1 MFKHQL
7 ETISLNRFK
16 QQLPLLS
23 IDVPHSQSVTVL
35 FLANTGSRYETAEQE
50 GIAHFFEHM
59 VFKGSQH
66 YPQAQDLSRA
76 LDSVGAEFN
85 AFTSKEYT
93 GYYVKTAPANFDLAL
108 DVLSD
113 MLFVPTLRQ
122 ADIDREKGV
131 IIEELNMYKDM
142 PSQYVGDVLEQLL
155 FTDQQLAHDIV
166 GRQATIQSF
175 TSADFQQFLNHYYG
189 PENMLLVVAGA
200 LNKISP
206 RHQVLLDKLS
216 LALAK
221 LDQQRGQ
228 GVKLPRPS
236 FQPQNQGQPINQ
248 SAFAADRLRLLTK
261 PSEQAHFVMAW
272 PALDAHHPDKYAL
285 QVLATIV
292 GGNMSARLFTELREK
307 RGLCYYVHSSAE
319 FYHDSGY
326 LAASAGVDTKRVE
339 EAIKVTK
346 NVFSALVSGEGQPG
360 QSGRISEAELL
371 RAKNYLTAKLLL
383 GLETSHSLAQF
394 FGFKQLLSDQ
404 ILTPATVIKRIEAVT
419 LGDLERLASLI
430 IQPQTLRLAMIANLK
445 SADKI
450 EHWLDT

>member
-1 MFKHQL
+1 MFKHRL
-7 ETISLNRFK
+7 ETINLSQFK
-16 QQLPLLS
+16 QQLPVLS
-23 IDVPHSQSVTVL
+23 IDVPHSQSVTVM

-59 VFKGSQH
+59 VFKGTKH

-93 GYYVKTAPANFDLAL
+93 GYYVKTAPTNFDLAL

-113 MLFVPTLRQ
+113 MLFVPSLNQ

-142 PSQYVGDVLEQLL
+142 PSQYVGNILEQLL

-175 TSADFQQFLNHYYG
+175 TSADFHQFLNRYYG
-189 PENMLLVVAGA
+189 PENMLLVLAGA
-200 LNKISP
+200 LNNISP
-206 RHQVLLDKLS
+206 RHQVLLDKLTLS
-216 LALAK
+216 LAK
-221 LDQQRGQ
+221 LDQKRGQ
-228 GVKLPRPS
+228 GVKLSRPV
-236 FQPQNQGQPINQ
+236 FQPQSQSQAINQ
-248 SAFAADRLRLLTK
+248 PAFTADRLRLLSK
-261 PSEQAHFVMAW
+261 PSEQAHFIMAW
-272 PALDAHHPDKYAL
+272 PALDAHHQDKYAL
-285 QVLATIV
+285 QVLATIL

-307 RGLCYYVHSSAE
+307 RGLCYYVHSGAE

-326 LAASAGVDTKRVE
+326 LTASAGVDTKRVE

-346 NVFSALVSGEGQPG
+346 NVFSSLVSGEGQPG
-360 QSGRISEAELL
+360 QLGLVSEAELL

-383 GLETSHSLAQF
+383 SLETSHSLAQF
-394 FGFKQLLSDQ
+394 FGFKQLLSDE
-404 ILTPATVIKRIEAVT
+404 ILTPATVIKRIEAVS
-419 LGDLERLASLI
+419 LSDVKRLAGLI
-430 IQPQTLRLAMIANLK
+430 IQPQALRLAMIANLK

-450 EHWLDT
+450 KYWLDT